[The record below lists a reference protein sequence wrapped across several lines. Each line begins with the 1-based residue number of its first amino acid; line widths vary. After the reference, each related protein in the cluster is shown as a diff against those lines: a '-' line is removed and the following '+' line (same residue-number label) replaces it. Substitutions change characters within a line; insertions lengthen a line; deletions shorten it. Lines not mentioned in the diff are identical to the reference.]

1 MKHAFVAYLIRG
13 SLLFVNKPGPTI
25 LSDFYNSTVMYEKHS
40 LS

>member
-25 LSDFYNSTVMYEKHS
+25 LSDFYSTVMYEKHS